1 MERNFMAKKDND
13 GLFNDFFNQMKKVK
27 LSPDRQNLKPVDP
40 SLTFEQY
47 LAIAIKEGEAL
58 LAAEEKAKA
67 KSSVKPEPLAQPS
80 AKLQEA
86 LAKMSDNPYVRARI
100 EILNKMGPTARS
112 VIEKMEKG
120 DIPKDGRYDTF
131 CKAINARGEQIYLS
145 SKKN

>member
-1 MERNFMAKKDND
+1 MAKKDND

-58 LAAEEKAKA
+58 LAAEEKTKP

-80 AKLQEA
+80 AKLQDA

-100 EILNKMGPTARS
+100 EILNKMGPIARS

-120 DIPKDGRYDTF
+120 TLAKDARYDTF
-131 CKAINARGEQIYLS
+131 CKAVTLKGDQLS
-145 SKKN
+145 TKN